1 MPDSDIQRCVV
12 HLQRDLLSK
21 VRPKDKAE
29 FSRDIKEAFNNFDK
43 SSSQELAQ
51 EKLRLLASKWERS
64 YDRVVNQLTE
74 EEFILDYW
82 TYICYPVEVR
92 GQIYT
97 TNGLEKLNRQIR
109 RVTKSKVSFDKK
121 ELVRGLPD
129 SSGSAFHFM
138 NHFLKSSPQGD
149 FLEIIIQY

>member
-1 MPDSDIQRCVV
+1 M
-12 HLQRDLLSK
+12 
-21 VRPKDKAE
+21 
-29 FSRDIKEAFNNFDK
+29 
-43 SSSQELAQ
+43 
-51 EKLRLLASKWERS
+51 
-64 YDRVVNQLTE
+64 
-74 EEFILDYW
+74 DYW